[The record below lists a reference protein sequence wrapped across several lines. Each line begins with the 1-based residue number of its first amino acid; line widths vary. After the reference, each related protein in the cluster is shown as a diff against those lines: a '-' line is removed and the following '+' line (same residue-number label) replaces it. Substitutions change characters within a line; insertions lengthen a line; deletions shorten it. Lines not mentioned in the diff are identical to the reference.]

1 MNTKHNRYVVQVFS
15 NVDGWQN
22 TRYASDWLSVAV
34 DAARKLCLTPG
45 CFIGSKVT
53 PVRVID
59 TKTDTAV
66 DQYGGKELHIN
77 P

>member
-1 MNTKHNRYVVQVFS
+1 MKTTKDRYIVQAFS

-22 TRYASDWLSVAV
+22 TKYSSDWLGQAV
-34 DAARKLCLTPG
+34 EAARKLCLTPG

-53 PVRVID
+53 PVRVLD
-59 TKTDTAV
+59 TKANSAV
-66 DQYGGKELHIN
+66 EQYGGKELHIS